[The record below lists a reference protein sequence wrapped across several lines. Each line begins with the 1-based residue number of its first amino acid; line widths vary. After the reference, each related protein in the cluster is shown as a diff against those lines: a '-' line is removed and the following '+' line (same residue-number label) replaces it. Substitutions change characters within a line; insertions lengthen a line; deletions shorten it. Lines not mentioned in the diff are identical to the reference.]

1 LLPITTYFSLENK
14 GGENL
19 YYQEK
24 SLAKILEMK
33 KLMEQIKSQEIG
45 E

>member
-1 LLPITTYFSLENK
+1 LLPTFTYFSLENK

-24 SLAKILEMK
+24 SLAKILEIK
-33 KLMEQIKSQEIG
+33 KIDGTS
-45 E
+45 